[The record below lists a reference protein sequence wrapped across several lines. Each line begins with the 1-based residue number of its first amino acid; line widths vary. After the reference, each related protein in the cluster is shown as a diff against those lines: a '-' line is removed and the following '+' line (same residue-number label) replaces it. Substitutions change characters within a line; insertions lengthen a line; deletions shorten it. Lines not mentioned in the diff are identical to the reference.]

1 MALDSRTINLEFKG
15 TSISI
20 KLNISSPAGGTTF
33 SAIEIQDDNTLILRF
48 DTPQYSQ
55 QTVTKIPV
63 VLSHDFKGLST
74 LNEDV
79 KKEGIER
86 GEFKHAGAAPNKS
99 DLTRGVLYTWA
110 TPSYGSDLYFY
121 LEHPQDRN
129 LALKLGPV
137 GPSGIS
143 LDWNSAQWSLG
154 T

>member
-1 MALDSRTINLEFKG
+1 MAVDSRTINLEFKG

-33 SAIEIQDDNTLILRF
+33 SAIEPQDDNTLILKF
-48 DTPQYSQ
+48 NTPQYSQ
-55 QTVTKIPV
+55 QTVTHIPA
-63 VLSHDFKGLST
+63 VLNHDFRGLST

-79 KKEGIER
+79 KKEGIDR

-99 DLTRGVLYTWA
+99 EVARGVLYTWA

-121 LEHPQDRN
+121 LEHPQDRS

-137 GPSGIS
+137 GPSGVS
-143 LDWNSAQWSLG
+143 LDWNSAQWS
-154 T
+154 